1 MNKFIYLNTI
11 LLIVFAPFISW
22 SHGGEDHAHA
32 DEAVTSNRINYF
44 STEAVSDKYELLL
57 KYEPIKANSNA
68 HLILYIS
75 EYETNKPVNNADI
88 KITSPQ
94 NAEINFTISQISDG
108 KYNINTEFPENQNYS
123 LTISVNSPHG
133 ADLLLLQNIEIG
145 KELPGEPDHAH
156 SFLGDWKMW
165 LLIIL
170 ALLIGLGVGML
181 LQKRNLQKGREIASV
196 FLIIIYCS
204 IPATQSIAHGDED
217 HVATTASTTFTNT
230 FYVPKETQFL
240 FDVLT
245 QKAKKI
251 RFTESL
257 KIPGTVIPGSAGHAV
272 VSVPQNGRIISLNVD
287 VGQQVKAGQQLAVI
301 QQVLDAG
308 TEVGL
313 LSERNN
319 LMAEYEAAKKE
330 YERLSSIK
338 DIAAKRDVDEAEAR
352 LQRAENN
359 LKLYSGN
366 TGRTIT
372 LIAPIGGQVSNFNL
386 SIGSTVNAGQTLFT
400 ITDLSMVYVEA
411 RVFMEDMDKIRQ
423 AERFTIENKT
433 DTADLKLIS
442 LGQEINATNQS
453 QRVLFELNNT
463 AHNFRIG
470 EFVNV
475 FAFAKESSMQLA
487 LPNSAITEINGRP
500 VIFIK
505 NAAEVYSA
513 GFADTGT
520 NIRSHTAILKGVEEG
535 QRIVN
540 NAAYQLQMIYLN
552 Q

>member
-1 MNKFIYLNTI
+1 MKKFLYITTI
-11 LLIVFAPFISW
+11 FLIAFTPLSVFA
-22 SHGGEDHAHA
+22 HGGEDHAHA
-32 DEAVTSNRINYF
+32 DETVTSNRVNYF
-44 STEAVSDKYELLL
+44 STEATSEKYELLL
-57 KYEPIKANSNA
+57 KYEPIKANTDA
-68 HLILYIS
+68 HLVLYVS
-75 EYETNKPVNNADI
+75 EYATNKPINNAEI

-94 NAEINFTISQISDG
+94 NADINFNINQTSEG
-108 KYNINTEFPENQNYS
+108 KYIVNTEFPENKNYS
-123 LTISVNSPHG
+123 LAVNINSSHG
-133 ADLLLLQNIEIG
+133 ADLLLLQDIEIG
-145 KELPGEPDHAH
+145 KELPGVADHTP
-156 SFLGDWKMW
+156 SIFGDWKIWLIIVFALIIGLGMGMFLQKKTLRSSREVTSI
-165 LLIIL
+165 LLII
-170 ALLIGLGVGML
+170 V
-181 LQKRNLQKGREIASV
+181 
-196 FLIIIYCS
+196 YCS

-217 HVATTASTTFTNT
+217 HGAAPVTTTFSNT

-251 RFTESL
+251 MFTENL
-257 KIPGTVIPGSAGHAV
+257 RFPGTVIPESSGHAV
-272 VSVPQNGRIISLNVD
+272 ISVPQNGRIISLNVD

-319 LMAEYEAAKKE
+319 LVAEYEAAKKE
-330 YERLSSIK
+330 YERLNSIR
-338 DIAAKRDVDEAEAR
+338 DIAAKRDVDEAAAR

-372 LIAPIGGQVSNFNL
+372 LTAPVSGQVGNFNL
-386 SIGSTVNAGQTLFT
+386 SIGSTVNAGETLFA
-400 ITDLSMVYVEA
+400 ITDLSKVYIEA
-411 RVFMEDMDKIRQ
+411 RVFMEDMDRIKQ
-423 AERFTIENKT
+423 AEKFTLENNSGT
-433 DTADLKLIS
+433 TELKLIS

-453 QRVLFELNNT
+453 QRVLFQLNNT
-463 AHNFRIG
+463 EHDLKIG

-475 FAFAKESSMQLA
+475 LAFAKDGSMKMA
-487 LPNSAITEINGRP
+487 LPNSAITEINGKS
-500 VIFIK
+500 VVFVK

-513 GFADTGT
+513 AFIETGENNGSYT
-520 NIRSHTAILKGVEEG
+520 TILKGVDEG
-535 QRIVN
+535 QRVVT